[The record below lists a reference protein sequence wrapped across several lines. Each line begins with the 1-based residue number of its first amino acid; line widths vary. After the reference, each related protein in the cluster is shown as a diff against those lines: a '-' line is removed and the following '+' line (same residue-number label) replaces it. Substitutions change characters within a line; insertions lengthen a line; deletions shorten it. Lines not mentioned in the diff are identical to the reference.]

1 MRKVVWVNW
10 QQSNQTEGAQEAMN
24 TLELIDPL
32 CAVTAAQADIIREQ
46 AYFIENCKTIDEE
59 VKKHFADQR
68 GPVDA
73 ELDLL
78 EIRLRPIHN
87 TACRKE
93 DGNGSDDYSRTD

>member
-1 MRKVVWVNW
+1 
-10 QQSNQTEGAQEAMN
+10 MN
-24 TLELIDPL
+24 TLELIDRL

-93 DGNGSDDYSRTD
+93 DGNRSDDHSRAD

>member
-1 MRKVVWVNW
+1 
-10 QQSNQTEGAQEAMN
+10 MN
-24 TLELIDPL
+24 TLELIDRL

-46 AYFIENCKTIDEE
+46 AFFIENCKTIDEE

-93 DGNGSDDYSRTD
+93 DGNGSDDLSRAD

>member
-1 MRKVVWVNW
+1 
-10 QQSNQTEGAQEAMN
+10 MN
-24 TLELIDPL
+24 TLELIDRL
-32 CAVTAAQADIIREQ
+32 CAVTPAQADIIREQ

-93 DGNGSDDYSRTD
+93 DGNGSDDHSRAD

>member
-1 MRKVVWVNW
+1 
-10 QQSNQTEGAQEAMN
+10 MN
-24 TLELIDPL
+24 TLELIDRL

-78 EIRLRPIHN
+78 EIKLRHIHN

-93 DGNGSDDYSRTD
+93 DGNGSDDHSRAD

>member
-1 MRKVVWVNW
+1 
-10 QQSNQTEGAQEAMN
+10 MN
-24 TLELIDPL
+24 TLELIDRL
-32 CAVTAAQADIIREQ
+32 CAVTATQADIIREQ

-93 DGNGSDDYSRTD
+93 DGNGSDDHSRAD

>member
-1 MRKVVWVNW
+1 
-10 QQSNQTEGAQEAMN
+10 MN
-24 TLELIDPL
+24 TLELIDRL

-93 DGNGSDDYSRTD
+93 DGNGSDDYSRAD

>member
-24 TLELIDPL
+24 TLELIDRL

-87 TACRKE
+87 TACGKE